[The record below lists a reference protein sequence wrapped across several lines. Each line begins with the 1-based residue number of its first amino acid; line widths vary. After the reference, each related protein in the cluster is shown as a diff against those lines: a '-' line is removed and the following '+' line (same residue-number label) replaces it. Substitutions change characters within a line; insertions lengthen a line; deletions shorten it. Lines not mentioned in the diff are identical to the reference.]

1 MEITEIKRWI
11 SSRKRDSRT
20 VFFNWM
26 FTLDVYMGMFTKL
39 AVLNGKKNVESHST
53 TS

>member
-20 VFFNWM
+20 VFFQ
-26 FTLDVYMGMFTKL
+26 LDVTMGMFAPL
-39 AVLNGKKNVESHST
+39 ASMCILLSNEIEDVQRKK
-53 TS
+53 